1 MVLRTR
7 IKPDGGNAYD
17 LRLPGQKGWKPF
29 LSFSFEESQAGST
42 PLGFDRNATWLYG
55 LLIKDGLPRLVR
67 WRTEDLHSCTDD
79 CPNELVY
86 QSKSGALG
94 VELSDPET
102 DAPQILIE
110 TDLRSRKIIIDQELL
125 NDLSALKQ
133 LAKDREFYIVDDD
146 LDSMIWLV
154 SLYSDTHSPQYWI
167 WNRNQK
173 KGRKLFSINPLL
185 DKYKL
190 SAMESLE
197 LRARDGLRLPS
208 YLTRSTLNQ
217 SGPQPFVLLV
227 HGGPQARD
235 YWGLNSIHQLL
246 ANRGYHVLSV
256 NYRGSTGF
264 GQSHLLAG
272 EGQWYAAMQDDLVD
286 AVQWAVDEGIADPKK
301 IVIMGGSYGGYA
313 ALAGLTRD
321 PEVFAAAVDIVGPS
335 NVETLLESIPP
346 YWEPIR
352 KPWERMVGV
361 GRVDLE
367 AISPLTYA
375 NRIQSP
381 LLIVHG
387 ANDVRV
393 KLSESESIVAAMH
406 ANDLPVDFI
415 VFPDEGHGIEDPRN
429 SLALYAVIEE
439 FLAKQLGGRFEPIG
453 GAIKDSS
460 MQWQSKSATGSIGNK

>member
-1 MVLRTR
+1 M
-7 IKPDGGNAYD
+7 
-17 LRLPGQKGWKPF
+17 
-29 LSFSFEESQAGST
+29 
-42 PLGFDRNATWLYG
+42 YG
-55 LLIKDGLPRLVR
+55 LLNIKDGLHCLVR
-67 WRTEDLHSCTDD
+67 WRTEALHSCKEDY
-79 CPNELVY
+79 PYELVC
-86 QSKSGALG
+86 QSESGTLG
-94 VELSDPET
+94 VELSDLKAH
-102 DAPQILIE
+102 APQILIE
-110 TDLRSRKIIIDQELL
+110 TDLRSRKIIIDQELV

-133 LAKDREFYIVDDD
+133 LAKDREFYIVNDDV
-146 LDSMIWLV
+146 DSMTWLV
-154 SLYSDTHSPQYWI
+154 ILYSDTLSPQNWI
-167 WNRNQK
+167 WNRNHK
-173 KGRKLFSINPLL
+173 KGQKLFSVNPSL

-190 SAMESLE
+190 SAMESIE
-197 LRARDGLRLPS
+197 LRAREGLRLPS

-235 YWGLNSIHQLL
+235 YWGLNSVHQLL

-264 GQSHLLAG
+264 GKRHLLAG
-272 EGQWYAAMQDDLVD
+272 EGQWYAAMQDYLVD
-286 AVQWAVDEGIADPKK
+286 AVEWAVDEGIADPKK

-321 PEVFAAAVDIVGPS
+321 PELFAAAVDIVGPS

-352 KPWERMVGV
+352 KPTERMVGV
-361 GRVDLE
+361 GRVDLA

-375 NRIQSP
+375 NRIQRP

-406 ANDLPVDFI
+406 SNDLPVDFI
-415 VFPDEGHGIEDPRN
+415 VFPGECHGIEDPRN
-429 SLALYAVIEE
+429 SLALYAVIEK
-439 FLAKQLGGRFEPIG
+439 FLAKQLGGRFERI
-453 GAIKDSS
+453 ARQFKIHLCNDEASLVLDV
-460 MQWQSKSATGSIGNK
+460 